1 MKAIYIVVAF
11 ISMLLISFGT
21 IGSLFILYIKDIY
34 RLETIT
40 SIALAF
46 TISSSASII
55 AIILVGYL
63 YDKYGLS
70 APMSLALTS
79 MIFWALCMYS
89 MSRFTSWSKAS
100 VLWYTGGVFQGLVTA
115 SIMIGINPTL
125 MRLFPARRGLAISA
139 SQSAQALAMAFWGY
153 IATYLIHLLG
163 FFNALTVMGLMGTSS
178 IALAMAV
185 FNRVAQIP
193 NEYKDNKDSGIPRNS
208 SKNPNGIVIDVKL
221 VLVYT
226 MILFIALSSIVVMNF
241 FAGIIEESFTITL
254 GNVEYIRL
262 EIVPKIMMITGFAQ
276 AISAILWG
284 YAIDKLGALKTIPMI
299 YVLETIATTLAYLAY
314 RLNPWIVS
322 GFIILRYMFFSAE
335 PVAHW
340 VLVPSLFGLEN
351 LGRISGIINSAPMVA
366 SLIAPIIAGIIKD
379 NIGTHSYIL
388 LISSLL
394 SVISLSVY
402 INLRRV
408 ITSKQ

>member
-1 MKAIYIVVAF
+1 
-11 ISMLLISFGT
+11 
-21 IGSLFILYIKDIY
+21 
-34 RLETIT
+34 
-40 SIALAF
+40 
-46 TISSSASII
+46 
-55 AIILVGYL
+55 
-63 YDKYGLS
+63 
-70 APMSLALTS
+70 
-79 MIFWALCMYS
+79 
-89 MSRFTSWSKAS
+89 
-100 VLWYTGGVFQGLVTA
+100 
-115 SIMIGINPTL
+115 
-125 MRLFPARRGLAISA
+125 
-139 SQSAQALAMAFWGY
+139 
-153 IATYLIHLLG
+153 
-163 FFNALTVMGLMGTSS
+163 
-178 IALAMAV
+178 
-185 FNRVAQIP
+185 
-193 NEYKDNKDSGIPRNS
+193 
-208 SKNPNGIVIDVKL
+208 
-221 VLVYT
+221 
-226 MILFIALSSIVVMNF
+226 VMNF

-299 YVLETIATTLAYLAY
+299 YALETISTTLAYLAY

-394 SVISLSVY
+394 SVISLSVC